1 MSMRCVRSLFHDSH
15 PCYLDNWSEI
25 DDQLDHA
32 VSTKAIIPFPHY
44 ESIWTTWLG
53 TIMCMYVFSI
63 GSAVQLQIYEL
74 CKATYKCMESC
85 TNQLN
90 VRNKTYN
97 M

>member
-1 MSMRCVRSLFHDSH
+1 MSMRCVRSLFHDSC
-15 PCYLDNWSEI
+15 PCYLENWSEI

-32 VSTKAIIPFPHY
+32 VSTKAIMPSPTLKVCLDNLVGHNNV
-44 ESIWTTWLG
+44 
-53 TIMCMYVFSI
+53 YVFSI
-63 GSAVQLQIYEL
+63 GSVVQLEIYEL

-85 TNQLN
+85 TSQLN